1 MSDTQE
7 RTFFEQGNVKVTNA
21 RFIVPSQTYAMSGIT
36 SVKFFTEK
44 PSILLP
50 IAAFLVALLAMAGRG
65 NIWSIAAPLVVGVL
79 LLLRKATHHVVLSS
93 ASGETRALAS
103 KDKHFIS
110 NVISGLNEA
119 IVSRG

>member
-1 MSDTQE
+1 MSEAQE
-7 RTFFEQGNVKVTNA
+7 KTFFEQGNVKVTNA

-44 PSILLP
+44 PSLLWP
-50 IAAFLVALLAMAGRG
+50 IVAFLIALLALAGNG
-65 NIWSIAAPLVVGVL
+65 NIWSVGVPLAIGIL

-103 KDKHFIS
+103 KDKEFIS

>member
-1 MSDTQE
+1 MSDAQE
-7 RTFFEQGNVKVTNA
+7 TTFFEQGNVKVTNA

-44 PSILLP
+44 PGLLWP
-50 IAAFLVALLAMAGRG
+50 IVAFVIALLALVGNG
-65 NIWSIAAPLVVGVL
+65 NIWSVGIPLIIGIVL
-79 LLLRKATHHVVLSS
+79 VLRKATHHVVLSS

-103 KDKHFIS
+103 KDKDFIS
-110 NVISGLNEA
+110 NVINGLNQA

>member
-1 MSDTQE
+1 MSEAQE
-7 RTFFEQGNVKVTNA
+7 KTFFEYGEVKVTNA

-44 PSILLP
+44 PSLLWP
-50 IAAFLVALLAMAGRG
+50 IVAFLIAILIGVGDG
-65 NIWSIAAPLVVGVL
+65 NIWSVGIPVIIGVV

-93 ASGETRALAS
+93 ASGETRALNS
-103 KDKHFIS
+103 KNKEFIA
-110 NVISGLNEA
+110 NVIKALNQS

>member
-1 MSDTQE
+1 MSEAQE
-7 RTFFEQGNVKVTNA
+7 RMFFEQGNVKVTNA

-44 PSILLP
+44 PGLLWP
-50 IAAFLVALLAMAGRG
+50 IVAFLIALLALAGNG
-65 NIWSIAAPLVVGVL
+65 NIWSVGVPLVIGIL

-103 KDKHFIS
+103 KDKEFIS
-110 NVISGLNEA
+110 NVINGLNEA